1 MSQCNNLKC
10 YFAILSFETICI
22 PLNTNIVK
30 YLCVGFRAR
39 CKTIPECLWLGQI
52 PEAMVVVGMVPTLT
66 AVQMKSRES
75 QWICLASVPTASHP
89 APSASCIAVLMDW
102 VWNCI
107 SGKLV
112 CKKCINPNRQC
123 FSDSILAVHSPCL
136 SPACICLQQIHPQL
150 LFLHYPRGQGHL
162 TWIDLTCLGDFLSPK
177 NCLVSSWNRYVKL
190 SLLLYHPEWIC
201 KDTAEEEKY
210 KQIWCCCCVCHN

>member
-1 MSQCNNLKC
+1 MSQCNYLKC
-10 YFAILSFETICI
+10 YFAILSFETVCI

-66 AVQMKSRES
+66 AVQMRSCES

-89 APSASCIAVLMDW
+89 SHSCIAALMVW

-123 FSDSILAVHSPCL
+123 FSDSILAVYSK
-136 SPACICLQQIHPQL
+136 SPANSSTITFSSLPQ
-150 LFLHYPRGQGHL
+150 GQGHL
-162 TWIDLTCLGDFLSPK
+162 T
-177 NCLVSSWNRYVKL
+177 
-190 SLLLYHPEWIC
+190 
-201 KDTAEEEKY
+201 
-210 KQIWCCCCVCHN
+210 